1 MDNDNNIWDK
11 PGSESIPPS
20 TLFAGCIISGIAAI
34 LVATYVENTFLNIA
48 LPIGIMFYYIY
59 TIRQEQVETLSME
72 QKADSVYYMGFIFT
86 LVAMTASLVAL
97 ANSDELLFNTVVA
110 NFGLALGTTILGLTV
125 RIIWLQMN
133 SQALEDADAIL
144 RDKLIKMSQALYD
157 NNERIVSAMTALSSQ
172 MEDVTEPIKEN
183 YLKLAKS
190 FDISDQI
197 NTKLS
202 DLNINLELA
211 SENVQD
217 LASKLEEL
225 NPEFNDLNKNAKEA
239 IKVPSFIVAELTQLK
254 GQAANLVEKTQDL
267 ALAAERIDEEAS
279 EATKTTI
286 LGLEMSL
293 RNFDQAI
300 LQANELMELNA
311 QHIEDHLSN
320 SKSSL
325 AKSLTQADELMDANA
340 QHIEDH
346 LSNSKSSLEKSLTQ
360 ADELMDANAQHIEDH
375 LSNSKSAL
383 EDSNKLLIDGAELIK
398 DGNRAISKALQQ
410 SARQIEQSMN
420 LAEEMEEANEG
431 SQETKD

>member
-1 MDNDNNIWDK
+1 
-11 PGSESIPPS
+11 
-20 TLFAGCIISGIAAI
+20 
-34 LVATYVENTFLNIA
+34 
-48 LPIGIMFYYIY
+48 
-59 TIRQEQVETLSME
+59 ME

-183 YLKLAKS
+183 YLKLARS

-254 GQAANLVEKTQDL
+254 GQAATLVEKTQDL

-300 LQANELMELNA
+300 LQANELMDLNA
-311 QHIEDHLSN
+311 QHIQDHLSN
-320 SKSSL
+320 SKS
-325 AKSLTQADELMDANA
+325 A
-340 QHIEDH
+340 
-346 LSNSKSSLEKSLTQ
+346 LEKSLTQ

-410 SARQIEQSMN
+410 SARQIEESMN